1 MCAHLTR
8 SAIYTLVDVRSIK
21 RGWWWFYRSVC
32 SVALP
37 RVPLP
42 GNNMC
47 IYHKTKKNRCTQLS
61 FKIST
66 EYLIGFLK
74 HRPSTHVVT
83 LFPSLI
89 FTKLFVF
96 ILCFDFQ
103 PLLQYLYP
111 HIAVSLAWAANFFN
125 WFIFFFFFYWIDFF
139 SVCLFVV
146 FPCSSVTFCVF
157 CYQQKCQNIYSISVL
172 AKLTRGLADRA
183 TQKSSESRF
192 PLACTHE
199 PHQIKSDYK
208 CWCRI
213 FDKLPLRHTGLWS
226 ELGHSH
232 TICTLQRTTALLEY
246 DYFCHILSRTVWYF
260 LWRPSCTHT
269 QLLFQGDIS
278 YDCTVGA
285 K

>member
-66 EYLIGFLK
+66 EYMIGFLK

-125 WFIFFFFFYWIDFF
+125 WFIFFFFFLLDWFF
-139 SVCLFVV
+139 FCLFVCCV
-146 FPCSSVTFCVF
+146 SLFKRHILCILLSAEVPKHLFHIGISKADEGTRWSGHAEELWVKVSS
-157 CYQQKCQNIYSISVL
+157 SMHP
-172 AKLTRGLADRA
+172 RA
-183 TQKSSESRF
+183 T
-192 PLACTHE
+192 P
-199 PHQIKSDYK
+199 D
-208 CWCRI
+208 
-213 FDKLPLRHTGLWS
+213 
-226 ELGHSH
+226 
-232 TICTLQRTTALLEY
+232 
-246 DYFCHILSRTVWYF
+246 
-260 LWRPSCTHT
+260 
-269 QLLFQGDIS
+269 
-278 YDCTVGA
+278 
-285 K
+285 